1 MFFEI
6 IIAAVI
12 IGMVTGGRFSNL
24 SQLKIKFIYV
34 IVLAYLIQ
42 VGIDFGAPRWEFGG
56 YSYLHT
62 LSYLILLFALV
73 KNRSI
78 PGMRLIIA
86 GTLLNFAV
94 IALNAGQMPVRAD
107 VIPAQMA
114 EALASGKGGTHGLM
128 TGETT
133 LAFLADIFYIKLPYQ
148 HQLISIGDIL
158 LNAGVLA
165 LIVKGIRG
173 KTQ

>member
-78 PGMRLIIA
+78 PGMQLII

>member
-78 PGMRLIIA
+78 PGMQLIIA

-114 EALASGKGGTHGLM
+114 EASGKGGTHGLM